1 MRKQLR
7 GGLTI
12 MIGHRQATPTR
23 SNGVTYEAV
32 CTCGTGFYIAGL
44 GRAEGM
50 LARHVQLATQG
61 RK

>member
-1 MRKQLR
+1 
-7 GGLTI
+7 

-32 CTCGTGFYIAGL
+32 CTCGTGFYVAGL

-50 LARHVQLATQG
+50 LTRHVQLATQG